1 MDLNLDIN
9 KRLFLL
15 FSFLGSTVHVFFFS
29 KSSKKEFHKWKPNT
43 AVSIVI
49 QVLLALCL

>member
-1 MDLNLDIN
+1 MDLNLNIN

-15 FSFLGSTVHVFFFS
+15 FSFLGSTVHVFFFFS

-49 QVLLALCL
+49 QLL

>member
-15 FSFLGSTVHVFFFS
+15 FSFLGSTVHVFFS
-29 KSSKKEFHKWKPNT
+29 ARVPKKSSINGNL
-43 AVSIVI
+43 I
-49 QVLLALCL
+49 QQLA